1 MPLLSV
7 TTSIKINNKNL
18 FLENCSKLIS
28 TLTKKSE
35 QYVMIRLFDE
45 IPMYFGKEQTPTCYV
60 ELKSIGSLNPQ
71 LFTKEISQFILSEIE
86 IPPDRVYISFEDIS
100 ASNWSWNGR
109 TFG

>member
-7 TTSIKINNKNL
+7 TTSIKINKKNL

-28 TLTKKSE
+28 SLTKKSE
-35 QYVMIRLFDE
+35 QYIMIRLIDS
-45 IPMYFGKEQTPTCYV
+45 IPMYFGKESTPTCYV

-71 LFTKEISQFILSEIE
+71 LFSKEINYFISNEIG
-86 IPPDRVYISFEDIS
+86 IPSDRIYICFEDIN
-100 ASNWSWNGR
+100 ASNWAWNGK

>member
-7 TTSIKINNKNL
+7 TTSTKINKKNL

-28 TLTKKSE
+28 ELTKKSE
-35 QYVMIRLFDE
+35 QYIMIRLFDE
-45 IPMYFGKEQTPTCYV
+45 IPMYFGREQTPTCYV

-71 LFTKEISQFILSEIE
+71 LFSKEISNFISKEIG
-86 IPPDRVYISFEDIS
+86 IPAERVYICFEDIK
-100 ASNWSWNGR
+100 ASNWAWNGK